1 MSGAGAPE
9 PAAHNVSACSLQN
22 VSFSLSPGKVT
33 ALVGPSGSGKSSCV
47 NVLENFYPLDGGRVL
62 LDGRPV
68 GAYDHKFL
76 HRVVRGRLRP
86 LLALPCLSFALAGC
100 DRRRRAPQRVAT
112 GAAPPR
118 SRGRAFQR
126 PSSLPRAPPPRQQQ
140 QLPRLSRSPF
150 SLAFPAFHRLRAPP
164 RAAELRFRLVLN
176 PSPAGVGARVPV
188 RVLLLP
194 LAMPR
199 ESSRL
204 RPWFQSLRCVAGA

>member
-1 MSGAGAPE
+1 M
-9 PAAHNVSACSLQN
+9 PARVGGRSNVSACSLQN

-126 PSSLPRAPPPRQQQ
+126 PSSLPRGPPGSSSSSPDFHGH
-140 QLPRLSRSPF
+140 RSLLLF
-150 SLAFPAFHRLRAPP
+150 
-164 RAAELRFRLVLN
+164 LRFTVSVRL
-176 PSPAGVGARVPV
+176 PTQ
-188 RVLLLP
+188 
-194 LAMPR
+194 
-199 ESSRL
+199 
-204 RPWFQSLRCVAGA
+204 QSCVSASF